1 MAGRIAVVTGG
12 NKGIGYA
19 IVKGLAK
26 YEGIK
31 TVILAARSPE
41 KGEEAVAKLAKD
53 EGISNVVFEQLDVA
67 DLKNIEDFGKRVLTK
82 YQKVDILVNNAGI
95 GIDFGVSFLNADF
108 NTILQTFQTN
118 TLGPLKLAQIFV
130 PVMKA
135 QNYGR
140 IVNISSG
147 TGQLS
152 DMNGKHIAYRFS
164 KVSLNCLT
172 RVINDEMKDVNILC
186 NTMCPG
192 FVKTD
197 MTGGENSKA
206 KKNTRTRS

>member
-1 MAGRIAVVTGG
+1 M
-12 NKGIGYA
+12 
-19 IVKGLAK
+19 
-26 YEGIK
+26 
-31 TVILAARSPE
+31 
-41 KGEEAVAKLAKD
+41 
-53 EGISNVVFEQLDVA
+53 
-67 DLKNIEDFGKRVLTK
+67 
-82 YQKVDILVNNAGI
+82 
-95 GIDFGVSFLNADF
+95 
-108 NTILQTFQTN
+108 QTFQTN

-147 TGQLS
+147 AGKIKNQNRKKNNMCDNLKSILEQIGQLS
-152 DMNGKHIAYRFS
+152 DMNGKHIGYRFS

-192 FVKTD
+192 FVKT
-197 MTGGENSKA
+197 GIYLINNVPFS
-206 KKNTRTRS
+206 SF